1 MYNNIINTIFRTIFL
16 GLFIFELYK
25 TLTSKDRRA
34 IFARRYFMDK
44 FRYYWF
50 WVYMIIFIL
59 LTLFVHNSYIEKIL
73 HPKTLYTLRQSV
85 FLGWGVFIGSI
96 FAGAG
101 FTIALAVLIS
111 FLYLFFN
118 VDFA

>member
-1 MYNNIINTIFRTIFL
+1 MYNNIINFIFRAIFF

-25 TLTSKDRRA
+25 TLTSNDRRA

-59 LTLFVHNSYIEKIL
+59 LSLFVHNSYIEKML
-73 HPKTLYTLRQSV
+73 HPKTLYTLRQSI